1 MKTDSMTID
10 NKELNN
16 VEATKEQT
24 GQTSDTWQAYTKKT
38 HIIGR
43 TVSIITLVMLV
54 GAPFLIGKLLGA
66 YPDLGAVRQGVSL
79 CGNRMAGQQHRG
91 VFDLHTDAWSRR
103 RIPGIYHR

>member
-24 GQTSDTWQAYTKKT
+24 GQTSDTWQIYTKKT

-43 TVSIITLVMLV
+43 TVSIDISN
-54 GAPFLIGKLLGA
+54 
-66 YPDLGAVRQGVSL
+66 VS
-79 CGNRMAGQQHRG
+79 GSTVSHR
-91 VFDLHTDAWSRR
+91 
-103 RIPGIYHR
+103 

>member
-24 GQTSDTWQAYTKKT
+24 GQTSDTWQIYTKKT

-43 TVSIITLVMLV
+43 TVSIVTLVMLV
-54 GAPFLIGKLLGA
+54 GAPFLIGK
-66 YPDLGAVRQGVSL
+66 VS
-79 CGNRMAGQQHRG
+79 
-91 VFDLHTDAWSRR
+91 F
-103 RIPGIYHR
+103 

>member
-1 MKTDSMTID
+1 MTID

-24 GQTSDTWQAYTKKT
+24 GQTSDTWQIYTKKT

-43 TVSIITLVMLV
+43 TVSIVTLVMLV

-66 YPDLGAVRQGVSL
+66 YPDLGAVGKGVSL

-91 VFDLHTDAWSRR
+91 VFDLYADAGSRWW
-103 RIPGIYHR
+103 ISGLYHR